1 MFARVQLS
9 QRQGVR
15 ARRRLIMSENEHGN
29 LRSFYEIEC
38 SARRERSVILAA
50 WLRDMAHKCAKW
62 IRELAREGVRL
73 ARRRIAEQRRQS
85 AIRVLHSL
93 DDRIL
98 ADMGISRGE
107 IEFVVRNGR
116 PFSAAGLLRR
126 WHRVV
131 DHVPAR
137 KKAA

>member
-1 MFARVQLS
+1 
-9 QRQGVR
+9 
-15 ARRRLIMSENEHGN
+15 
-29 LRSFYEIEC
+29 
-38 SARRERSVILAA
+38 
-50 WLRDMAHKCAKW
+50 MAHKCAEW

-116 PFSAAGLLRR
+116 PVYAARLLRR
-126 WHRVV
+126 WQRVR
-131 DHVPAR
+131 DPAPAPQR
-137 KKAA
+137 KAA

>member
-1 MFARVQLS
+1 
-9 QRQGVR
+9 
-15 ARRRLIMSENEHGN
+15 MSENEHRN
-29 LRSFYEIEC
+29 LRSFYEIERY
-38 SARRERSVILAA
+38 ARRERGRILGA
-50 WLRDMAHKCAKW
+50 WMRDMARNCADW
-62 IRELAREGVRL
+62 IRELAREGARL
-73 ARRRIAEQRRQS
+73 ARKRVAEQRRHS

-116 PFSAAGLLRR
+116 PFTAAPRLLRR

-131 DHVPAR
+131 DHMPAQE
-137 KKAA
+137 KAA

>member
-1 MFARVQLS
+1 
-9 QRQGVR
+9 
-15 ARRRLIMSENEHGN
+15 MSDNKHQD
-29 LRSFYEIEC
+29 LWSFYEVERH
-38 SARRERSVILAA
+38 ARRERSAILGA
-50 WLRDMAHKCAKW
+50 WMRDVARKCAAS
-62 IRELAREGVRL
+62 IREIAREGVRL
-73 ARRRIAEQRRQS
+73 ARRYAAEQRRRS

-116 PFSAAGLLRR
+116 PFYAARLLRR

-131 DHVPAR
+131 ADVPAQ

>member
-1 MFARVQLS
+1 
-9 QRQGVR
+9 
-15 ARRRLIMSENEHGN
+15 MSENEHGN

-38 SARRERSVILAA
+38 FARRERNSILGA
-50 WLRDMAHKCAKW
+50 WMRDMARKCAQW
-62 IRELAREGVRL
+62 IRELALEGVRL
-73 ARRRIAEQRRQS
+73 ARRRVAEQRRQS

-116 PFSAAGLLRR
+116 PFTAARLLRR

-131 DHVPAR
+131 DHVPAQ